1 MCSEKY
7 IKEETHFLLDMFVE
21 NGHKR
26 TFGETGY
33 LTLDQKFKKNLKN
46 VDKDITFISGKDLQI
61 LLCQDK
67 PKLLPNSHPGVYQ
80 LDCSCNGKY
89 ICESK
94 KKILKGCIEHQQD
107 SIKGDWE
114 PSSAA
119 EHTKQL
125 EITLPKNRKPLKL

>member
-1 MCSEKY
+1 MTVAITPTQRKY
-7 IKEETHFLLDMFVE
+7 
-21 NGHKR
+21 R
-26 TFGETGY
+26 GY

-80 LDCSCNGKY
+80 LDCSCSGKY

-107 SIKGDWE
+107 SIKVTGSHPAPLNTPNSWK
-114 PSSAA
+114 S
-119 EHTKQL
+119 L
-125 EITLPKNRKPLKL
+125 FRKIENH